1 MSVRRQGFEW
11 TVEDLGQLPPKRL
24 ELLSESPQSIFYSGI
39 GNATISARLRTKDTE
54 FIVIKYFGSTP
65 GIYGTGNEWVPAGYV
80 NFSIGTTSYFV
91 DPDGRPAL
99 GLSGT
104 AAPYP
109 VSIEFGPTFK
119 SEFNIEIPPNTEWD
133 VDYFVANAFI
143 DPVELFPPTPL
154 YTWNTNFT

>member
-39 GNATISARLRTKDTE
+39 GNATISARLRTKETE

>member
-109 VSIEFGPTFK
+109 VSIEYGPTFK